1 MSGQRTGRPPEA
13 GCEGSP
19 GSAGDRCLVVA
30 IDGSAGS
37 GKSTTA
43 AAAAARL
50 GFRHL
55 DSGAIYRAVT
65 RALLDYGL
73 SGAALDAVTPDELAA
88 LAVDVRWT
96 EQDMEVRTG
105 GLPVPEQALRSERV
119 TAVVSQVAAIP
130 AVRAHLLELQRT
142 AARGPGLVAEGRDMG
157 TVVFPDAEVKVFLD
171 AHPRERARRRLLQR
185 GIRPHA
191 AEIEAE
197 AVRLTRRDQRDAS
210 RSVAP
215 FLQAG
220 DAVLLDTTGLDPAAQ
235 TDAIVRLVEA
245 ARGRG

>member
-1 MSGQRTGRPPEA
+1 VDSRDAAR
-13 GCEGSP
+13 
-19 GSAGDRCLVVA
+19 DRCLVVA

-65 RALLDYGL
+65 VALLR
-73 SGAALDAVTPDELAA
+73 SGRSGPALERVTRDELAD
-88 LAVDVRWT
+88 LAIGVEWR
-96 EQDMEVRTG
+96 EQGMEVQAG
-105 GLPVPEQALRSERV
+105 GRPVPERALRSERV
-119 TAVVSQVAAIP
+119 TAMVSQVAAVP
-130 AVRAHLLELQRT
+130 AVRAHLLELQRN

-157 TVVFPDAEVKVFLD
+157 TVVFPGAEVKVFLD

-185 GIRPHA
+185 GVHPDA
-191 AEIEAE
+191 AEIDSEA
-197 AVRLTRRDQRDAS
+197 ARLIRRDQRDAS

-215 FLQAG
+215 FQQAG
-220 DAVLLDTTGLDPAAQ
+220 DAMLLDTTDLNPEAQ
-235 TDAIVRLVEA
+235 TDEIVRLVEA
-245 ARGRG
+245 ARKHR

>member
-1 MSGQRTGRPPEA
+1 MNSRDA
-13 GCEGSP
+13 N
-19 GSAGDRCLVVA
+19 GDRCLVVA

-43 AAAAARL
+43 SAAAARL

-65 RALLDYGL
+65 VALLR
-73 SGAALDAVTPDELAA
+73 SGRSGPALERVTRGELAN
-88 LAVDVRWT
+88 LAIDVAWRRRG
-96 EQDMEVRTG
+96 MEVRAG
-105 GLPVPEQALRSERV
+105 GEPVPERALRSERV
-119 TAVVSQVAAIP
+119 TATVSQVSAVP
-130 AVRAHLLELQRT
+130 AVRAHLLELQRS

-157 TVVFPDAEVKVFLD
+157 TVVFPGAEVKVFLD

-185 GIRPHA
+185 GIHPDA
-191 AEIEAE
+191 AEIESE
-197 AVRLTRRDQRDAS
+197 AARLTLRDQRDAS

-215 FLQAG
+215 FLRAG
-220 DAVLLDTTGLDPAAQ
+220 DAVLLDTTALDPEAQ

-245 ARGRG
+245 ARKHR